1 MIKRADIADHL
12 PGPEFSAAIPQRK
25 NRRNRY
31 KTILDTLPVGV
42 LQISEDEE
50 ILFANSRFEEML
62 GYDPGKFPKT
72 VKDLINP
79 NTYFHT
85 QHTWKDMWHTQRQF
99 QVEIKFRNKNGL
111 YMQTENIV
119 KLILD
124 EDNKPDF
131 ALIVSRL
138 TDPEGKPFPDQHI
151 SLFDPLTSLPTRN
164 YLDSFLDGA
173 IERTRQSGKMLGI
186 LIFNIN
192 RFKII
197 NESLG
202 HDAGDALLKLFS
214 KRLIHGIDERDTVV
228 RLGGD
233 EFVVILEKI
242 DKASDIVAIATR
254 LLKMV
259 SEPSQLSG
267 HDISIAVSIGGSIY
281 PRDSTDANTLL
292 KYAGVALTEARKRRS
307 SVARF
312 YNPDMIITPM
322 QRLMHESELRRAL
335 DKNEFILYYQPRLS
349 LATGKIVGLEALIR
363 WKHPSEGIISAAN
376 FIPTAEEIGLIE
388 RITEFTLTAVTRQLL
403 DWQSRKVPVVPVA
416 LNVSS
421 KDLYTP
427 DLTQSILHIVTEM
440 GLPPTLYE
448 LEITESSLI
457 EDMDKVKTNLM
468 EIRDLGVTIS
478 IDDFGTGYSSLRYL
492 SSLPIDLLKIDGSFI
507 SGLTESDGIQ
517 SIIESTID
525 LAHSLGMPVIAEG
538 VATHEQLAFLCT
550 KGCDQIQ
557 GYLCSPPLPPEKV
570 EIFLA
575 KHQPSDLVCSNFK

>member
-31 KTILDTLPVGV
+31 KTILDNLPVGV
-42 LQISEDEE
+42 LQINEDEQ

-62 GYDPGKFPKT
+62 GYDAGKFPKT

-312 YNPDMIITPM
+312 YNPDMIVTPM

-388 RITEFTLTAVTRQLL
+388 KITEFTLTAVTRQLL

>member
-25 NRRNRY
+25 NRRNRH
-31 KTILDTLPVGV
+31 KTILDNLPVGV
-42 LQISEDEE
+42 LQISEDEQ

-62 GYDPGKFPKT
+62 GYDPGKFPNT

-388 RITEFTLTAVTRQLL
+388 KITEFTLTAVTRQLL

>member
-1 MIKRADIADHL
+1 
-12 PGPEFSAAIPQRK
+12 
-25 NRRNRY
+25 
-31 KTILDTLPVGV
+31 
-42 LQISEDEE
+42 
-50 ILFANSRFEEML
+50 
-62 GYDPGKFPKT
+62 
-72 VKDLINP
+72 
-79 NTYFHT
+79 
-85 QHTWKDMWHTQRQF
+85 
-99 QVEIKFRNKNGL
+99 
-111 YMQTENIV
+111 
-119 KLILD
+119 
-124 EDNKPDF
+124 
-131 ALIVSRL
+131 
-138 TDPEGKPFPDQHI
+138 
-151 SLFDPLTSLPTRN
+151 
-164 YLDSFLDGA
+164 
-173 IERTRQSGKMLGI
+173 MLGI

-388 RITEFTLTAVTRQLL
+388 KITEFTLTAVTRQLL

>member
-25 NRRNRY
+25 NRRNRH
-31 KTILDTLPVGV
+31 KTILDNLPVGV
-42 LQISEDEE
+42 LQISEDEQ

-312 YNPDMIITPM
+312 YNPDMIVTPM

-388 RITEFTLTAVTRQLL
+388 KITEFTLTAVTRQLL

-538 VATHEQLAFLCT
+538 VATH
-550 KGCDQIQ
+550 
-557 GYLCSPPLPPEKV
+557 
-570 EIFLA
+570 
-575 KHQPSDLVCSNFK
+575 

>member
-25 NRRNRY
+25 NRRNRH
-31 KTILDTLPVGV
+31 KTILDNLPVGV
-42 LQISEDEE
+42 LQISEDEQ

-388 RITEFTLTAVTRQLL
+388 KITEFTLTAVTRQLL

-525 LAHSLGMPVIAEG
+525 LAHSLACLSS
-538 VATHEQLAFLCT
+538 Q
-550 KGCDQIQ
+550 KG
-557 GYLCSPPLPPEKV
+557 S
-570 EIFLA
+570 
-575 KHQPSDLVCSNFK
+575 QPTNSWLSVHKRV

>member
-25 NRRNRY
+25 NRRNRH
-31 KTILDTLPVGV
+31 KTILDNLPVGV
-42 LQISEDEE
+42 LQISEDEQ

-312 YNPDMIITPM
+312 YNPDMIVTPM

-388 RITEFTLTAVTRQLL
+388 KITEFTLTAVTRQLL

>member
-25 NRRNRY
+25 NRRNRH
-31 KTILDTLPVGV
+31 KTILDNLPVGV
-42 LQISEDEE
+42 LQISEDEQ

-388 RITEFTLTAVTRQLL
+388 KITEFTLTAVTRQLL

>member
-25 NRRNRY
+25 NRRNRH
-31 KTILDTLPVGV
+31 KTILDNLPVGV
-42 LQISEDEE
+42 LQISEDEQ

-312 YNPDMIITPM
+312 YNPDMIVTPM

-388 RITEFTLTAVTRQLL
+388 KITEFTLTAVTRQLL

-550 KGCDQIQ
+550 KGCDLIQ

>member
-1 MIKRADIADHL
+1 MINHADIADHL
-12 PGPEFSAAIPQRK
+12 PDPASLPKK
-25 NRRNRY
+25 NRRSRY
-31 KTILDTLPVGV
+31 RSILDHLPVGV
-42 LQISEDEE
+42 MQLDEDEK
-50 ILFANSRFEEML
+50 ILFANASFIKML
-62 GYDPGKFPKT
+62 GYTRESFPTAIKG
-72 VKDLINP
+72 LINP
-79 NTYFHT
+79 NTYFYS

-99 QVEIKFRNKNGL
+99 QVEIKFRNRNGL
-111 YMQTENIV
+111 YMQTDNIV

-138 TDPEGKPFPDQHI
+138 TDPEGKPLPDQHI

-164 YLDSFLDGA
+164 YLDSFLEGA
-173 IERTRQSGKMLGI
+173 IERTRQTGKMLGI
-186 LIFNIN
+186 LMFNIN

-202 HDAGDALLKLFS
+202 HDGGDALLKLFS
-214 KRLIHGIDERDTVV
+214 KRLIHGIDENDTVV

-242 DKASDIVAIATR
+242 DRAADIPSIATR
-254 LLKMV
+254 LLKMLT
-259 SEPSQLSG
+259 EPLQLSG
-267 HDISIAVSIGGSIY
+267 HDLSIAVSVGGSIY

-292 KYAGVALTEARKRRS
+292 KYAGVALKEARRRHS
-307 SVARF
+307 SLVRF
-312 YNPDMIITPM
+312 YNHDMMVTPM
-322 QRLMHESELRRAL
+322 QRLKMESELRRAL
-335 DKNEFILYYQPRLS
+335 DRNEFMLYYQPRLS
-349 LATGKIVGLEALIR
+349 LGTGKIVGLEALIR
-363 WKHPSEGIISAAN
+363 WNRPEEGIISAAN
-376 FIPTAEEIGLIE
+376 FIPMAEEIGLIE
-388 RITEFTLTAVTRQLL
+388 KITEFTLTAVTRQLL
-403 DWQSRKVPVVPVA
+403 DWQIRKVPIIPVA

-440 GLPPTLYE
+440 GISPHFYE

-492 SSLPIDLLKIDGSFI
+492 SALPIDLLKIDGSFI
-507 SGLTESDGIQ
+507 SGMTESDGIK

-538 VATHEQLAFLCT
+538 VATHEQLSYLMD

-557 GYLCSPPLPPEKV
+557 GYLCSPPLPPDKLEK
-570 EIFLA
+570 FLA
-575 KHQPSDLVCSNFK
+575 KYRSTDMGLL

>member
-25 NRRNRY
+25 NRRNRH
-31 KTILDTLPVGV
+31 KTILDNLPVGV
-42 LQISEDEE
+42 LQISEDEQ

-388 RITEFTLTAVTRQLL
+388 KITDFTLTAVTRQLL

>member
-25 NRRNRY
+25 NRRNRH
-31 KTILDTLPVGV
+31 KTILDNLPVGV
-42 LQISEDEE
+42 LQISEDEQ

-388 RITEFTLTAVTRQLL
+388 KITEFTLTAVTRQLL

-575 KHQPSDLVCSNFK
+575 KHQPSDLACSNFK

>member
-1 MIKRADIADHL
+1 MVIRPDTDHL
-12 PGPEFSAAIPQRK
+12 HDPELSASARHKK
-25 NRRNRY
+25 NPRNRY
-31 KTILDTLPVGV
+31 KTILDNLPVGIM
-42 LQISEDEE
+42 QISKDED
-50 ILFANSRFEEML
+50 ILFANDRFAEML
-62 GYDPGKFPKT
+62 GYEPGQFPKT

-79 NTYFHT
+79 ETYFHT
-85 QHTWKDMWHTQRQF
+85 QHTWKDMWLTQRQF

-124 EDNKPDF
+124 DANKPDF

-138 TDPEGKPFPDQHI
+138 TDPEGKPLPDRHI

-164 YLDSFLDGA
+164 YLDSFLEGA

-214 KRLIHGIDERDTVV
+214 KRLIHGVHENDTVV

-242 DKASDIVAIATR
+242 GKVSDIVAIATR

-267 HDISIAVSIGGSIY
+267 HDISMAVSIGGSIY
-281 PRDSTDANTLL
+281 PRDGTDANTLL
-292 KYAGVALTEARKRRS
+292 KYAGVALTEARKQRS
-307 SVARF
+307 SVVRF
-312 YNPDMIITPM
+312 YNPEMIVTPM
-322 QRLMHESELRRAL
+322 QKLMTESELRRAL

-349 LATGKIVGLEALIR
+349 LANGKIAGLEALIR
-363 WKHPSEGIISAAN
+363 WNRPGEGIISAAN
-376 FIPTAEEIGLIE
+376 FIPVAEEIGLIE
-388 RITEFTLTAVTRQLL
+388 KITEFTLIAVTRQLL
-403 DWQSRKVPVVPVA
+403 DWQSRKIPVLPIA
-416 LNVSS
+416 FNVSS
-421 KDLYTP
+421 RDLYTP
-427 DLTQSILHIVTEM
+427 ELTQSILHIVTEM
-440 GLPPTLYE
+440 GLSPHLYE

-457 EDMDKVKTNLM
+457 EDMEKVKANLT

-492 SSLPIDLLKIDGSFI
+492 SSLPIDLLKIDKSFI
-507 SGLTESDGIQ
+507 SGLTESDGIK

-538 VATHEQLAFLCT
+538 VATHEQLAFLIA
-550 KGCDQIQ
+550 KNCDQIQ
-557 GYLCSPPLPPEKV
+557 GYLCSPPLPPDKLEN
-570 EIFLA
+570 FLA
-575 KHQPSDLVCSNFK
+575 KHRPSDLTCEISR

>member
-12 PGPEFSAAIPQRK
+12 PSPEFSAAIPQRK
-25 NRRNRY
+25 NRRNRH
-31 KTILDTLPVGV
+31 KTILDNLPVGV
-42 LQISEDEE
+42 LQISEDEQ

-267 HDISIAVSIGGSIY
+267 HDISIAVSIGGRIY

-388 RITEFTLTAVTRQLL
+388 KITEFTLTAVTRQLL

>member
-12 PGPEFSAAIPQRK
+12 SGPEFSASNLQRK

-31 KTILDTLPVGV
+31 KTILDNLPVGV
-42 LQISEDEE
+42 LQINEDEQ
-50 ILFANSRFEEML
+50 ILFANSHFEEML
-62 GYDPGKFPKT
+62 GYDGSQFPKT

-85 QHTWKDMWHTQRQF
+85 QHTWKDMWYTQRQF

-124 EDNKPDF
+124 ENNKPDF

-242 DKASDIVAIATR
+242 DKASDIVTIATR

-312 YNPDMIITPM
+312 YNPDMIVTPK
-322 QRLMHESELRRAL
+322 QRLMYESELRRAL

-376 FIPTAEEIGLIE
+376 FIPTSEEIGMIDK
-388 RITEFTLTAVTRQLL
+388 ITEFTLRSVTRQLL

-416 LNVSS
+416 MNVSS
-421 KDLYTP
+421 KDLYTS
-427 DLTQSILHIVTEM
+427 DLTQSILQIVTEL
-440 GLPPTLYE
+440 GLPLALYE
-448 LEITESSLI
+448 LERTEISLI
-457 EDMDKVKTNLM
+457 EDIYKVKTNLM

-517 SIIESTID
+517 SIIESTIN

-538 VATHEQLAFLCT
+538 VATHEQLAFLCA
-550 KGCDQIQ
+550 KDCDQIQ
-557 GYLCSPPLPPEKV
+557 GYLCSPPLPPDKL
-570 EIFLA
+570 EIFLE

>member
-1 MIKRADIADHL
+1 MIKRADTADQL
-12 PGPEFSAAIPQRK
+12 CDPDFSASILTKK
-25 NRRNRY
+25 NHRNRY
-31 KTILDTLPVGV
+31 KAILDNLSVGV
-42 LQISEDEE
+42 MQISEDER
-50 ILFANSRFEEML
+50 ILFANACFEEML
-62 GYDPGKFPKT
+62 GYKPGRFPKT
-72 VKDLINP
+72 IKDLINP

-111 YMQTENIV
+111 YMETENTV

-124 EDNKPDF
+124 KDNNPDF
-131 ALIVSRL
+131 ALIISRM
-138 TDPEGKPFPDQHI
+138 TDPEGKPLPDQHI

-202 HDAGDALLKLFS
+202 HDAGDALLKVFS
-214 KRLIHGIDERDTVV
+214 KRLIHGIDETDTVV

-233 EFVVILEKI
+233 EFVVLLEKI
-242 DKASDIVAIATR
+242 EKAPDIIAIAAR

-259 SEPSQLSG
+259 CEPLQLSG
-267 HDISIAVSIGGSIY
+267 HDISIGVSIGGSVY

-307 SVARF
+307 SIVRF
-312 YNPDMIITPM
+312 YNPDMIVTPM
-322 QRLMHESELRRAL
+322 QRLMIESELRRAL

-349 LATGKIVGLEALIR
+349 LKTGEIVGLEALMR
-363 WKHPSEGIISAAN
+363 WDHPSEGILSAAN
-376 FIPTAEEIGLIE
+376 FIPVAEEIGLIE
-388 RITEFTLTAVTRQLL
+388 RITEFALISITRQLV
-403 DWQSRKVPVVPVA
+403 DWNSRKTPLIPVA

-421 KDLYTP
+421 KDLYTS

-440 GLPPTLYE
+440 GLSPHLYE
-448 LEITESSLI
+448 LEITESSLM
-457 EDMDKVKTNLM
+457 EDMDKVRTHLM
-468 EIRDLGVTIS
+468 EMRDLGVTIS

-492 SSLPIDLLKIDGSFI
+492 STLPIDLLKIDSSFI
-507 SGLTESDGIQ
+507 SGLTESKGIK
-517 SIIESTID
+517 SIIESTIT

-538 VATHEQLAFLCT
+538 VATHEQLDFLIGH
-550 KGCDQIQ
+550 GCDQIQ
-557 GYLCSPPLPPEKV
+557 GYLCSPPLPPDKLET
-570 EIFLA
+570 FLA
-575 KHQPSDLVCSNFK
+575 KHRPDDLFSPELK

>member
-1 MIKRADIADHL
+1 MIKRADTAGQL
-12 PGPEFSAAIPQRK
+12 PDPNLSASTLTKR
-25 NRRNRY
+25 NHRNRY
-31 KTILDTLPVGV
+31 RTILDNLPVGV
-42 LQISEDEE
+42 MQISEDEH
-50 ILFANSRFEEML
+50 ILFANTCFEEML
-62 GYDPGKFPKT
+62 GYKPGQFPKAI
-72 VKDLINP
+72 KDLINP

-99 QVEIKFRNKNGL
+99 QVEIKFRHKNGL
-111 YMQTENIV
+111 YMETENTV

-124 EDNKPDF
+124 KDNHPDF
-131 ALIVSRL
+131 ALIISRL
-138 TDPEGKPFPDQHI
+138 TDPEGKPLPDQHI

-202 HDAGDALLKLFS
+202 HDAGDALLKLFAR
-214 KRLIHGIDERDTVV
+214 RLIHGVHENDTVV
-228 RLGGD
+228 RLGSD
-233 EFVVILEKI
+233 EFVVILENL
-242 DKASDIVAIATR
+242 DKAHDVFAIATR

-259 SEPSQLSG
+259 SEPLQLSG
-267 HDISIAVSIGGSIY
+267 HDISIAVSVGGSIY
-281 PRDSTDANTLL
+281 PRDSTSANILL
-292 KYAGVALTEARKRRS
+292 KYAGAALTEARKRRS

-312 YNPDMIITPM
+312 YNPEMNVTPM
-322 QRLMHESELRRAL
+322 QRLMTETELRRAL
-335 DKNEFILYYQPRLS
+335 DKKEFILYYQPRLS

-363 WKHPSEGIISAAN
+363 WDHPAEGIISAAN
-376 FIPTAEEIGLIE
+376 FIPIAEEIGLIE
-388 RITEFTLTAVTRQLL
+388 KITEFALISITRQLI
-403 DWQSRKVPVVPVA
+403 DWKSRKIPLLPVA

-427 DLTQSILHIVTEM
+427 ELTQSLLHIVTEM
-440 GLPPTLYE
+440 GLPSNLYE

-457 EDMDKVKTNLM
+457 EDMDKVKDNLTA
-468 EIRDLGVTIS
+468 IRDLGVTIS

-492 SSLPIDLLKIDGSFI
+492 STLPIDLLKIDGSFI
-507 SGLTESDGIQ
+507 SGLTESDGIK

-538 VATHEQLAFLCT
+538 VATHEQLSFLQS

-557 GYLCSPPLPPEKV
+557 GYLCSPPLPPEKL
-570 EIFLA
+570 ETFLA
-575 KHQPSDLVCSNFK
+575 KHKTTDLL

>member
-25 NRRNRY
+25 NRRNRH
-31 KTILDTLPVGV
+31 KTILDNLPVGV
-42 LQISEDEE
+42 LQISEDEQ

-388 RITEFTLTAVTRQLL
+388 KITEFTLTAVTRQLL

-557 GYLCSPPLPPEKV
+557 GYLCSPLFP
-570 EIFLA
+570 
-575 KHQPSDLVCSNFK
+575 

>member
-25 NRRNRY
+25 NRRNRH
-31 KTILDTLPVGV
+31 KTILDNLPVGV
-42 LQISEDEE
+42 LQISEDEQ

-376 FIPTAEEIGLIE
+376 FSPTAEEIGLIE
-388 RITEFTLTAVTRQLL
+388 KITEFTLTAVTRQLL

>member
-25 NRRNRY
+25 NRRNRH
-31 KTILDTLPVGV
+31 KTILDNLPVGV
-42 LQISEDEE
+42 LQISEDEQ

-307 SVARF
+307 SVTRF

-388 RITEFTLTAVTRQLL
+388 KITEFTLTAVTRQLL

>member
-25 NRRNRY
+25 NRRNRH
-31 KTILDTLPVGV
+31 KTILDNLPVGV
-42 LQISEDEE
+42 LQISEDEQ

-312 YNPDMIITPM
+312 YNPDMIVTPM

-388 RITEFTLTAVTRQLL
+388 KITEFTLTAVTRQLL

-570 EIFLA
+570 DIFLA

>member
-25 NRRNRY
+25 NRRNRH
-31 KTILDTLPVGV
+31 KTILDNLPVGV
-42 LQISEDEE
+42 LQISEDEQ

-312 YNPDMIITPM
+312 YNPDMIVTPM

-388 RITEFTLTAVTRQLL
+388 KITEFTLTAVTRQLL

-448 LEITESSLI
+448 LEITEISLI